1 MNPLTETWLQG
12 RSPAVTPWLG
22 EFRRAQ
28 EQRLGLLTFPTPRD
42 EGWQQTD
49 LTGLQDWAWQPQGTV
64 RAAGELASLVTAWLP
79 TEAAGRTIALWGNE
93 VLLRPTEL
101 PTGVSLQL
109 LSETQRIPEHFAQHT
124 DATDYFAT
132 LNGACG
138 AEGVLLTVGPAVTAG
153 IVAIATVGTVLPTAD
168 FPRMLVTV
176 APGSSLT
183 LVEMAIGAD
192 DRPYFR
198 NSVTEV
204 WLAEGATCEHL
215 VLQAEGERA
224 VRVTATAVSQ
234 GRHSRY
240 HHQAI
245 ALGGKITR
253 HNLWVRPTG
262 EATATHL
269 AGLTLLGGDR
279 LTDTHTTLFLDYP
292 HSYSRQRY
300 KCAAGG
306 RSRGIFHGKIVVG
319 KAAQHTDAA
328 QLSRGLLLSHG
339 ARIHTEPQLEI
350 FADDVKCAHG
360 ATVSQLDA
368 EELFYLRSRGLDHT
382 GAIRLLV
389 NGFAGEVL
397 QQIAVPSLRT
407 RLEKLAGDRLQA
419 QILG

>member
-1 MNPLTETWLQG
+1 MNPLTETLLRG
-12 RSPAVTPWLG
+12 RSPAVTPWLA
-22 EFRRAQ
+22 EFRHVQ
-28 EQRLGLLTFPTPRD
+28 EQRLELLALPTPRD

-49 LTGLQDWAWQPQGTV
+49 LTGLQDWVWQPQGTV
-64 RAAGELASLVTAWLP
+64 RAEGDLAKLVAAWLP
-79 TEAAGRTIALWGNE
+79 PEAAGRAIALWGDQ
-93 VLLRPTEL
+93 VLVRPTAL
-101 PTGVSLQL
+101 PAGVSLPL
-109 LSETQRIPEHFAQHT
+109 LSETQGPPAHFAQHT

-138 AEGVLLTVGPAVTAG
+138 GEGIILQVGPSVAAG

-168 FPRMLVTV
+168 FPRVLVTV
-176 APGSSLT
+176 APGGSLT

-198 NSVTEV
+198 NSVTEI
-204 WLAEGATCEHL
+204 WLGEGAECRHL
-215 VLQAEGERA
+215 FLQAEGEKA

-234 GRHSRY
+234 ERHSRY

-262 EATATHL
+262 EATETHL
-269 AGLTLLGGDR
+269 AGLALVGGDR
-279 LTDTHTTLFLDYP
+279 LADTHTTLSLDYP

-319 KAAQHTDAA
+319 KGAQRTDAA
-328 QLSRGLLLSHG
+328 QLSRGLLLSNG

-397 QQIAVPSLRT
+397 QQIAVPSLRN
-407 RLEKLAGDRLQA
+407 RLAKLAGDRLQE

>member
-1 MNPLTETWLQG
+1 MNALTETWLQG
-12 RSPAVTPWLG
+12 RSPAVAPWLT
-22 EFRRAQ
+22 EFRQAQ
-28 EQRLGLLTFPTPRD
+28 TQRLGLLAFPTPRT

-49 LTGLQDWAWQPQGTV
+49 LTGLKDWVWQPMGTV
-64 RAAGELASLVTAWLP
+64 RADGDLAQLVATWLP
-79 TEAAGRTIALWGNE
+79 PEAAGRAIALWGNQ

-101 PTGVSLQL
+101 PPGVSWQL
-109 LSETQRIPEHFAQHT
+109 LSETSATPDRFAQHT

-132 LNGACG
+132 LNGACVG
-138 AEGVLLTVGPAVTAG
+138 EGVVLAVSSGVDAG
-153 IVAIATVGTVLPTAD
+153 IVAIAIVGTILPTAD
-168 FPRMLVTV
+168 FPRVLVTV
-176 APGSSLT
+176 APGARLT

-198 NSVTEV
+198 NSVTEI
-204 WLAEGATCEHL
+204 WLGEGAECHHL
-215 VLQAEGERA
+215 LVQAEGEKA
-224 VRVTATAVSQ
+224 VQVAATAVSQ
-234 GRHSRY
+234 GAHSQY

-245 ALGGKITR
+245 VLGGKIAR

-262 EATATHL
+262 EATITHL
-269 AGLTLLGGDR
+269 AGLALVGGDR
-279 LTDTHTTLFLDYP
+279 LADTHATLSLDYP

-306 RSRGIFHGKIVVG
+306 RGRGIFHGKIAVG
-319 KAAQHTDAA
+319 KAAQRTDAA
-328 QLSRGLLLSHG
+328 QLSRGLLLSPA

-350 FADDVKCAHG
+350 LADDVKCAHG

-368 EELFYLRSRGLDHT
+368 EELFYLRSRGLDPS

-397 QQIAVPSLRT
+397 AQIAVPSLRT
-407 RLEKLAGDRLQA
+407 RLGKLAGDRLQS